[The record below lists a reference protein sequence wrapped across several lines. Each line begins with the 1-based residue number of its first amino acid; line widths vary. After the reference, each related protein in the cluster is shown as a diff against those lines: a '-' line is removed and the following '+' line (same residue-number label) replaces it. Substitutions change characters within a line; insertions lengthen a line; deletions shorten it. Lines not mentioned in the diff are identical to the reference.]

1 LIIKLLEVI
10 GDKTINFFQ
19 AIFIRI
25 YYITE
30 ILVHVMNPNI
40 YNPAMK
46 KVLVKQIY
54 FTTIEVLRLL
64 LTLAVVFGTVI
75 IGVVIEFSGNF
86 GLEQS
91 IGSIIVTFVVDEFAV
106 LFVALLIS
114 LRSGS
119 AVATEIAVMNVNKE
133 LNFLEKYGIDLIT
146 YLYVPRVVSGM
157 ISMIILSVLFAS
169 TMVLSGS
176 LYTYFFLNMDFS
188 SYLLLVFNALE
199 VRDILFLLI
208 KSFVYGFVVMA
219 VPIYN
224 GRMATINT
232 QIPIAVSNGMLKLFI
247 YIFFVE
253 VVSLVI
259 QLS

>member
-1 LIIKLLEVI
+1 MIAI
-10 GDKTINFFQ
+10 GDVVVNILSSVY
-19 AIFIRI
+19 IRV
-25 YYITE
+25 YYVAE
-30 ILVHVMNPNI
+30 ILVHSINPHC
-40 YNPAMK
+40 YNPATV
-46 KVLVKQIY
+46 KVLIKQIY
-54 FTTIEVLRLL
+54 FTTIEVLKLL
-64 LTLAVVFGTVI
+64 QVLAVVFGTVI
-75 IGVVIEFSGNF
+75 IGVVIEFSRNF

-106 LFVALLIS
+106 LFVVLLIS

-119 AVATEIAVMNVNKE
+119 AVATEIAVMSVNKE
-133 LNFLEKYGIDLIT
+133 LHVLERYGIDLIT
-146 YLYVPRVVSGM
+146 YLYIPRVVSGM
-157 ISMIILSVLFAS
+157 ISMIILSVLFAT

-199 VRDILFLLI
+199 VRDLAFLLI

-224 GRMATINT
+224 GRMATIHT

-253 VVSLVI
+253 VISLII